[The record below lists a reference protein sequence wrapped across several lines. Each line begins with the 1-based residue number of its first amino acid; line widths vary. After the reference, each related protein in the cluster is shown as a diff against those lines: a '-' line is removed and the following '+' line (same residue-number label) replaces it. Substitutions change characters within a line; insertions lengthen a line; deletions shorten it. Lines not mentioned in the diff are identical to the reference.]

1 MATRV
6 ENFKAK
12 QSLVLSNSFGVINK
26 EKDVELDVTVGIIDD
41 ESGYFELYDIL
52 SGGDNWYAE
61 GSIQFDG
68 KNVVLSN
75 FKYSERKGEEELFS
89 NWFEFGDYNVHRV
102 SKSFEGQG
110 DMLRDADGYIW
121 LGTGFKG
128 GAAHFINEHY
138 EDYATATD
146 RKEGMIRVSGV
157 VWLTNLDIM
166 KRHEDLVLYKTYN
179 PEEYPKYDNYDAIE
193 VSKTNEIPKDYDGVM
208 GVPITFLDKY
218 NPLRKIP
225 TLTVNQLSITDS
237 DNICFYLDSISNKKT
252 LFPKNEYFK
261 IISMVSV
268 ANGLMESVLERRME
282 IIRPTNEQS
291 NSFINKQEIRIARTI
306 KWLEENW
313 KNYNDNYLTMDQ
325 IAIACSLEYTNFRL
339 DNQWEKDSPKLIK
352 WLKNFRQ
359 KDFMKSTV
367 PLEAK

>member
-1 MATRV
+1 MK
-6 ENFKAK
+6 NKI
-12 QSLVLSNSFGVINK
+12 VLFNGPTSPFGRKSKITSIVQEIVLE
-26 EKDVELDVTVGIIDD
+26 EKIIKVQ
-41 ESGYFELYDIL
+41 EAS
-52 SGGDNWYAE
+52 
-61 GSIQFDG
+61 
-68 KNVVLSN
+68 
-75 FKYSERKGEEELFS
+75 
-89 NWFEFGDYNVHRV
+89 
-102 SKSFEGQG
+102 
-110 DMLRDADGYIW
+110 
-121 LGTGFKG
+121 
-128 GAAHFINEHY
+128 
-138 EDYATATD
+138 
-146 RKEGMIRVSGV
+146 
-157 VWLTNLDIM
+157 
-166 KRHEDLVLYKTYN
+166 
-179 PEEYPKYDNYDAIE
+179 
-193 VSKTNEIPKDYDGVM
+193 
-208 GVPITFLDKY
+208 FLDKH

-225 TLTVNQLSITDS
+225 TLLINDLAIIDS
-237 DNICFYLDSISNKKT
+237 DNICVYLDSISNKKT

>member
-1 MATRV
+1 MTNKMILFNGPNSPFGRKTKITSIV
-6 ENFKAK
+6 QEI
-12 QSLVLSNSFGVINK
+12 VLE
-26 EKDVELDVTVGIIDD
+26 EKIIKVQ
-41 ESGYFELYDIL
+41 EAS
-52 SGGDNWYAE
+52 
-61 GSIQFDG
+61 
-68 KNVVLSN
+68 
-75 FKYSERKGEEELFS
+75 
-89 NWFEFGDYNVHRV
+89 
-102 SKSFEGQG
+102 
-110 DMLRDADGYIW
+110 
-121 LGTGFKG
+121 
-128 GAAHFINEHY
+128 
-138 EDYATATD
+138 
-146 RKEGMIRVSGV
+146 
-157 VWLTNLDIM
+157 
-166 KRHEDLVLYKTYN
+166 
-179 PEEYPKYDNYDAIE
+179 
-193 VSKTNEIPKDYDGVM
+193 
-208 GVPITFLDKY
+208 FLDKH

-225 TLTVNQLSITDS
+225 TLLTNDLAIIDS

-367 PLEAK
+367 PLEVK